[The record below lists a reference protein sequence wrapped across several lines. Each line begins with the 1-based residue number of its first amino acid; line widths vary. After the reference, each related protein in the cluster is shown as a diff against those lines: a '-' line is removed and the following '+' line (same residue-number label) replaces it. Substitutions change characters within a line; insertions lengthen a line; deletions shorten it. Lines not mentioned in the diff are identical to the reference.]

1 MNLETSGGK
10 KEHKTPKTDIEDA
23 VVVEEVSGA
32 KKVEETVNLPEESE
46 EKELKVIESL
56 NTPEEVE
63 EAFLVAKEKFKKLAN
78 EVEGNNV
85 DFGRSVIHLFE
96 GVNHSYDENVIKNL
110 KIQYLKRLYKCIDEL
125 TVTVTGEKKA
135 EVTPLNNVEKNKE
148 LDQRFEEYRIKFES
162 FPDGVSFEA
171 PMAVQLASNLIEKY
185 QKIKNQTLNDDLIL
199 EKEKLIYNLGLRI
212 SELQVALSP
221 KQESLVK
228 PEEKQNEDSSEYK
241 EKRKEFLVAKKEYQE
256 KQNEYEEKLDTFYKS
271 YDSKFFNKAARFF
284 GFQPDLPPELIDL
297 DIECRNLRKTYAKSL
312 NFALKE
318 RGKQTYTKTETVDGK
333 ENTIEIKN
341 KERNIESSDSAKI
354 AFSNKFIL
362 RPNKEFLDKQEVHLL
377 NEKQRQQ
384 RNRIL
389 EKLSKNKQAIRIG
402 TIILAGVAGTI
413 TGGLSAGLSLAT
425 FQGVKMVGSI
435 FASTATGLGVKNLLQ
450 KGVDKAYA
458 NAEDLKKNFSVDDLD
473 NFEKELL
480 LAEKTK
486 RGAERTQMVASAG
499 AAFVAG
505 GVASYALHNTDF
517 SQLFSGKGANSVAV
531 ESADS
536 GSRFAGSGP
545 KIDMS
550 GEKDAF
556 LSDDGVVSAPTA
568 SSAGLSTESVT
579 ETPEIYSVERGDT
592 LWQIMEKRYASELDG
607 LSTVEKNRVLD
618 TLFDKVRDDAGL
630 LKSLEL
636 KSHDNIDLIY
646 TDEKINLTALGKEL
660 ERMADIERGEGV
672 LPPYVK
678 QSSLPVQDGGGVVQ
692 QIPIKSQEVPDSVV
706 KTESPLPKVVIS
718 EPAPI
723 SPDIPPLPKGFYP
736 DNYFK
741 TPSYM
746 EDVKRVFGGEQHFN
760 RVLGREIL
768 DVEKRAYDWLTPR
781 ERFTSPYEF
790 FKVMKIEDIEKL
802 SQDPNVRIHVQQ
814 YGMKY
819 EAFLAWVD
827 KIREM
832 KASGLPSTP
841 GTYLSDLFSR
851 YMVEKFS
858 GRIK

>member
-1 MNLETSGGK
+1 MNLEVISSKNTQ
-10 KEHKTPKTDIEDA
+10 ETPKKDIEDA

-32 KKVEETVNLPEESE
+32 KKEVETVNVSEESE
-46 EKELKVIESL
+46 EVAELKAIESL
-56 NTPEEVE
+56 NTLEEVE
-63 EAFLVAKEKFKKLAN
+63 EAFLVAKAEFEKLIEGKEETDTIKSAKSLFVLFDRVSKQDETTEKNIKNKYLKGLRLFID
-78 EVEGNNV
+78 ELRSETVVEAQQQ
-85 DFGRSVIHLFE
+85 SE
-96 GVNHSYDENVIKNL
+96 ENVI
-110 KIQYLKRLYKCIDEL
+110 
-125 TVTVTGEKKA
+125 
-135 EVTPLNNVEKNKE
+135 P
-148 LDQRFEEYRIKFES
+148 
-162 FPDGVSFEA
+162 
-171 PMAVQLASNLIEKY
+171 
-185 QKIKNQTLNDDLIL
+185 QTT
-199 EKEKLIYNLGLRI
+199 
-212 SELQVALSP
+212 
-221 KQESLVK
+221 
-228 PEEKQNEDSSEYK
+228 EEKPNPTEKVEGEEQKPKRWELLLHKKTEYK
-241 EKRKEFLVAKKEYQE
+241 EKQAEFDQKL
-256 KQNEYEEKLDTFYKS
+256 EEFYKS
-271 YDSKFFNKAARFF
+271 YDSNYLKKAGRFF
-284 GFQPDLPPELIDL
+284 GFQPDLPHELIDL
-297 DIECRNLRKTYAKSL
+297 DVKCRELKKDYVTNLDLS
-312 NFALKE
+312 
-318 RGKQTYTKTETVDGK
+318 
-333 ENTIEIKN
+333 IKN
-341 KERNIESSDSAKI
+341 RYGEKHEKKSDAFNI
-354 AFSNKFIL
+354 AFANKFIL
-362 RPNKEFLDKQEVHLL
+362 KPNQKFLEKQESYLL
-377 NEKQRQQ
+377 NEKQREQ
-384 RNRIL
+384 RDRIL
-389 EKLSKNKQAIRIG
+389 KTLSANKQSIRLG
-402 TIILAGVAGTI
+402 IIVLAGVSGAL

-646 TDEKINLTALGKEL
+646 TGEKINLTALGKEL

-723 SPDIPPLPKGFYP
+723 SPDIPPPPKGLPP

-741 TPSYM
+741 TPSYT
-746 EDVKRVFGGEQHFN
+746 EEVKRVFGGEQHFN

-790 FKVMKIEDIEKL
+790 FKVMKIEDIERL